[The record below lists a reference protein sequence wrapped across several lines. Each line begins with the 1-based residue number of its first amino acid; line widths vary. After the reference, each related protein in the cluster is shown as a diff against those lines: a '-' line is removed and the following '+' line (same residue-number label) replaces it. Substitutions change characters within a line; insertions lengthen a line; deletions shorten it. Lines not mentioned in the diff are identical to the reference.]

1 METGPLSMQTTDSDV
16 SSNGLET
23 KLRSLEI
30 SSTRRD
36 DETFLSPE
44 SGSLASTTSDEAP
57 VAKPVKSH
65 SVHSKKLN
73 EYLVSTNIAPVTQP
87 WMEWNKVSDS
97 TKLRYTKR
105 TVEIVSSVLHT
116 LSPNDPGSLWQAIVS
131 SPAMNK
137 ALELDDLPKTAKDYL
152 QALTEAYNQAHGWD
166 TRRQIL
172 SIMSGVASFKAVSG
186 FIPGLTR
193 YRSTL
198 ANLHH
203 LQYSRGAPVPHQPS
217 PRIRVDQQ
225 QLDHFLSFITSP
237 HLVQDLPFGQKTL
250 KLSSGKLIEIP
261 NVIRTMIPQ
270 RIARQYS
277 HYCKET
283 NFKPFSER
291 TMLRVLAECKAS
303 VRKSLQGLDYFAVD
317 GSRAFED
324 LDKLVRQ
331 LGDLG
336 LGKDWQVQHIELLK
350 AAKSYIKGD
359 FKVTLFVNVTL
370 ILQRKVNSSMFNTM
384 RCLSPIRTT
393 SSIYT
398 SGYIHI

>member
-1 METGPLSMQTTDSDV
+1 
-16 SSNGLET
+16 
-23 KLRSLEI
+23 
-30 SSTRRD
+30 
-36 DETFLSPE
+36 
-44 SGSLASTTSDEAP
+44 
-57 VAKPVKSH
+57 
-65 SVHSKKLN
+65 
-73 EYLVSTNIAPVTQP
+73 
-87 WMEWNKVSDS
+87 
-97 TKLRYTKR
+97 
-105 TVEIVSSVLHT
+105 
-116 LSPNDPGSLWQAIVS
+116 
-131 SPAMNK
+131 MNK
-137 ALELDDLPKTAKDYL
+137 ALELDDLPKTTKDYL

-172 SIMSGVASFKAVSG
+172 SIMSGVASFQAASC
-186 FIPGLTR
+186 FIPCLIR

-198 ANLHH
+198 ANLHR
-203 LQYSRGAPVPHQPS
+203 LQYGRCAPVPHQPS

-237 HLVQDLPFGQKTL
+237 DLVQDLPFRQKTL

-261 NVIRTMIPQ
+261 NVVRTMIPQ

-303 VRKSLQGLDYFAVD
+303 VQKSLQGLDYFAVD
-317 GSRAFED
+317 GARAFED

-336 LGKDWQVQHIELLK
+336 LGKDWQVQHIKLLK

-359 FKVTLFVNVTL
+359 FKVTPFVNVTL
-370 ILQRKVNSSMFNTM
+370 TKK
-384 RCLSPIRTT
+384 
-393 SSIYT
+393 
-398 SGYIHI
+398 G

>member
-1 METGPLSMQTTDSDV
+1 METSPSSAQTTDSDV

-30 SSTRRD
+30 SSSRRD
-36 DETFLSPE
+36 DETFLSPDT
-44 SGSLASTTSDEAP
+44 GSLVSSTSDEAP
-57 VAKPVKSH
+57 ASKPATSQ

-73 EYLVSTNIAPVTQP
+73 EYLVSTNIAPITQP
-87 WMEWNKVSDS
+87 WMEWDKASYS
-97 TKLRYTKR
+97 TKQRHTKR
-105 TVEIVSSVLHT
+105 TAEIVSSVLHT

-137 ALELDDLPKTAKDYL
+137 ALELDELPKVAKDYL
-152 QALTEAYNQAHGWD
+152 QALTEAYNHAHIWD

-172 SIMSGVASFKAVSG
+172 SIMSGVASFKAISG

-193 YRSTL
+193 YRFTL
-198 ANLHH
+198 ANLHR
-203 LQYSRGAPVPHQPS
+203 LQYGRGAPVTHQPS
-217 PRIRVDQQ
+217 PRRRVDRQ

-277 HYCKET
+277 HYCEET

-303 VRKSLQGLDYFAVD
+303 VRKSLQGLDYFAAD
-317 GSRAFED
+317 GARAFED
-324 LDKLVRQ
+324 LDNIVRQ

-336 LGKDWQVQHIELLK
+336 LGNEWQVQHVELLK

-359 FKVTLFVNVTL
+359 FKVTLFVTVTL
-370 ILQRKVNSSMFNTM
+370 ALRRDVNSSMLKRMKF
-384 RCLSPIRTT
+384 LAQIRKWQMIAT
-393 SSIYT
+393 
-398 SGYIHI
+398 G

>member
-1 METGPLSMQTTDSDV
+1 METGPSSAQTTDSDA

-30 SSTRRD
+30 SSSRRD
-36 DETFLSPE
+36 DETFLSPDN
-44 SGSLASTTSDEAP
+44 GSLVSSTSDEAP
-57 VAKPVKSH
+57 ASKPATSQ
-65 SVHSKKLN
+65 SVHSKNLN
-73 EYLVSTNIAPVTQP
+73 EYLVSANIAPITQP
-87 WMEWNKVSDS
+87 WMEWDKASDS
-97 TKLRYTKR
+97 TKQRYTKR
-105 TVEIVSSVLHT
+105 TVEIVLSVLHT

-137 ALELDDLPKTAKDYL
+137 ALELDELPKIAKDYF
-152 QALTEAYNQAHGWD
+152 QALTEAYNHAHSWD

-172 SIMSGVASFKAVSG
+172 SIMSGVASFKVISG

-193 YRSTL
+193 YRFTL
-198 ANLHH
+198 ANLHR
-203 LQYSRGAPVPHQPS
+203 LQYGRGAPVTHQPS
-217 PRIRVDQQ
+217 PRIRVDRQ

-277 HYCKET
+277 HYCEET

-291 TMLRVLAECKAS
+291 TMLRVLAECLAS
-303 VRKSLQGLDYFAVD
+303 VRKSLQGLDYFAAD
-317 GSRAFED
+317 GARAFED
-324 LDKLVRQ
+324 LDNLVRQ

-336 LGKDWQVQHIELLK
+336 LGNEWQVQHVELLK

-359 FKVTLFVNVTL
+359 FKVTLFVTETL
-370 ILQRKVNSSMFNTM
+370 ALRRDVNSSIVKRMKSFAQ
-384 RCLSPIRTT
+384 IQK
-393 SSIYT
+393 
-398 SGYIHI
+398 

>member
-1 METGPLSMQTTDSDV
+1 
-16 SSNGLET
+16 
-23 KLRSLEI
+23 
-30 SSTRRD
+30 
-36 DETFLSPE
+36 
-44 SGSLASTTSDEAP
+44 
-57 VAKPVKSH
+57 
-65 SVHSKKLN
+65 
-73 EYLVSTNIAPVTQP
+73 
-87 WMEWNKVSDS
+87 MEWDKASDS
-97 TKLRYTKR
+97 TKQRYTKR

-137 ALELDDLPKTAKDYL
+137 ALELDELTKMAKDYL
-152 QALTEAYNQAHGWD
+152 QALTEAYNHAQSWD

-172 SIMSGVASFKAVSG
+172 SIMSGVASFKDISD

-193 YRSTL
+193 YRFTL
-198 ANLHH
+198 ANLHR
-203 LQYSRGAPVPHQPS
+203 LQYGRGAPVTHQPS
-217 PRIRVDQQ
+217 PRIRVDRQ

-277 HYCKET
+277 HYCEET

-303 VRKSLQGLDYFAVD
+303 VRKSLQGLDYFAAD
-317 GSRAFED
+317 GARAFED
-324 LDKLVRQ
+324 LDNLVRQ

-336 LGKDWQVQHIELLK
+336 LGNEWQVQHVELLK

-359 FKVTLFVNVTL
+359 FKVTLFVTETL
-370 ILQRKVNSSMFNTM
+370 ALRRDVNSSIVKRM
-384 RCLSPIRTT
+384 RSFAQIDK
-393 SSIYT
+393 
-398 SGYIHI
+398 

>member
-1 METGPLSMQTTDSDV
+1 METGTSSAQTTDSDV
-16 SSNGLET
+16 SSEGLET

-30 SSTRRD
+30 SSRRRD
-36 DETFLSPE
+36 DETFLSPDT
-44 SGSLASTTSDEAP
+44 GSLVSSTSDEAP
-57 VAKPVKSH
+57 AAMPATSH
-65 SVHSKKLN
+65 PVHSKKLN
-73 EYLVSTNIAPVTQP
+73 EYLVSTNIAPITQP
-87 WMEWNKVSDS
+87 WMEWDKVSDR
-97 TKLRYTKR
+97 TKRRYTKR

-137 ALELDDLPKTAKDYL
+137 ALELDDLPQTAKDYL
-152 QALTEAYNQAHGWD
+152 RALTEAYNQAHGWD

-193 YRSTL
+193 YRFTL
-198 ANLHH
+198 ANLHR
-203 LQYSRGAPVPHQPS
+203 LQYGCGAPVKHQPS
-217 PRIRVDQQ
+217 PRIRVDRQ
-225 QLDHFLSFITSP
+225 QLDHFLAFITSP

-250 KLSSGKLIEIP
+250 KLSSGQLIEIP

-277 HYCKET
+277 HYCEET

-303 VRKSLQGLDYFAVD
+303 VRKSLQGLHYFAAD
-317 GSRAFED
+317 GARAFKD
-324 LDKLVRQ
+324 LDNLVRQ
-331 LGDLG
+331 LSDLG
-336 LGKDWQVQHIELLK
+336 LGNEWQVQHVELLK

-370 ILQRKVNSSMFNTM
+370 ALRRDVIPSMFNTM
-384 RCLSPIRTT
+384 KPFPQFENGKTIIAT
-393 SSIYT
+393 
-398 SGYIHI
+398 G